1 MIVFSEKVNPTF
13 TSSNLNVITVKGFTE
28 IFYDVFELEI
38 NGNKFVVEKVSENNG
53 IPIVSIPVT
62 YGGVQQEVPFLL
74 ETGDMFKVFYNKD
87 NQKKYKRIKSGRI
100 NDYNPT
106 IELIESKID
115 EDLLPLEI
123 VSAEEKVDIIR
134 DVKAS
139 ARDYIKNTSRQ
150 YIENQKTQISKFEEI
165 KKAEIDN
172 VGDELK
178 ISMLN
183 EFNII
188 TEDIKSKVLNEFDI
202 ITGSIKS
209 GFIVDNNREIA
220 RASTDIKKQV
230 GLEIKKSRDILQECR
245 DTATTLRSDL
255 LEEFKSIAS
264 SVGKNL
270 STKNATEFN
279 KTTNIYRAQAA
290 SEIKRIGIVLSKF
303 ETVTDSIRLKL
314 TEENSD
320 ELQRIGEI
328 LNRQVVVEA
337 ENSEEKILE
346 IKKNSNRALSRLGNM
361 HREISIISER
371 ISQQKKDIVKFYNDR
386 IDVIQS
392 ERVGDK
398 QEILKIIESSRR
410 SILTEISKIETDV
423 PNIVVTEGSKNIK
436 TIDLKSIKREIE
448 SKVDTRF
455 EREIRNL
462 RRIIELSAGGGSVA
476 MQFADGGVMNGN
488 LVVVGTLSA
497 RKYLG
502 VGDNSH
508 PPPQTLAFDNDTTM
522 LMISDGNS
530 VSLSALSGDMSSPQI
545 LAFDDNTA
553 TLLISDGNSVS
564 LSALSGSTYK
574 ETDPIFSAFQLS
586 GGNIAGPLTII
597 GPLSSNDYLGVNS
610 LSKEWQQNSHGFAV
624 GEIIYGSE
632 NNWVKSIADDSGQ
645 SEMSGIVTAIKDDN
659 TFTLSSD
666 GYIKGLTGLS
676 ADSLYFL
683 SDTVAGSMT
692 SVKPTTIGFINKAV
706 FWATSDS
713 GGYIKHYI
721 GDVITSINAETAAE
735 LLVLLGVHHHK
746 VQTYTGDLQLVTTTH
761 VDVVGS
767 DYTVTPKLSNS
778 RILYNLSLSISPQP
792 QEVLNNNTGGVCHF
806 KCWVDGVEITAF
818 RKTTETFP
826 GDNMVNVSFIYENTS
841 LTEKDFK
848 LTCREYSTTREMRLH
863 TTNEW
868 DGSLDDQPSG
878 AVLTVTEYAP

>member
-530 VSLSALSGDMSSPQI
+530 VSLSALSG
-545 LAFDDNTA
+545 
-553 TLLISDGNSVS
+553 
-564 LSALSGSTYK
+564 STYK

-826 GDNMVNVSFIYENTS
+826 GDNMVNVSFVYENTS

>member
-530 VSLSALSGDMSSPQI
+530 VSLSALSG
-545 LAFDDNTA
+545 
-553 TLLISDGNSVS
+553 
-564 LSALSGSTYK
+564 STYK

-826 GDNMVNVSFIYENTS
+826 GDNMVNVSFVYENTS

-863 TTNEW
+863 TTKEW
-868 DGSLDDQPSG
+868 DGSLDNQPSG

>member
-530 VSLSALSGDMSSPQI
+530 VSLSALSG
-545 LAFDDNTA
+545 
-553 TLLISDGNSVS
+553 
-564 LSALSGSTYK
+564 STYK

>member
-497 RKYLG
+497 RKYIG
-502 VGDNSH
+502 VGDSSH

-522 LMISDGNS
+522 
-530 VSLSALSGDMSSPQI
+530 
-545 LAFDDNTA
+545 
-553 TLLISDGNSVS
+553 LLISDGNSVS

-826 GDNMVNVSFIYENTS
+826 GDNMVNVSFVYENTS

>member
-530 VSLSALSGDMSSPQI
+530 VSLSALSG
-545 LAFDDNTA
+545 
-553 TLLISDGNSVS
+553 
-564 LSALSGSTYK
+564 STYI

-778 RILYNLSLSISPQP
+778 RILYNLSLAISPQP